1 MYSRK
6 KKPCAIC
13 GRWFDPDARVGQRQ
27 RVCSSPTCQK
37 KRRRRKQA
45 KWRASRPDYF
55 TARRILKRADA
66 KRPPEPLRLKAPL
79 GRLPWDIAQD
89 EMGVAAADFLGILVR
104 VLLEVAQ
111 SQSMV
116 QGLDTS

>member
-13 GRWFDPDARVGQRQ
+13 RRWFEPDARVGQRQ
-27 RVCSSPTCQK
+27 RVCSSPECQK
-37 KRRRRKQA
+37 ERRRRKQA
-45 KWRASRPDYF
+45 QWRASRSDYF

-79 GRLPWDIAQD
+79 GDLPWDIAQD

-104 VLLEVAQ
+104 VLLAVAQ
-111 SQSMV
+111 SQSIT
-116 QGLDTS
+116 QGHDTS